1 LKPQQKAA
9 LLAYMAAD
17 GSAYVDHKD
26 EKISVWEAV
35 SVMDPRQ
42 NQIVP
47 LITFLNVC
55 VRF

>member
-1 LKPQQKAA
+1 
-9 LLAYMAAD
+9 MAAD